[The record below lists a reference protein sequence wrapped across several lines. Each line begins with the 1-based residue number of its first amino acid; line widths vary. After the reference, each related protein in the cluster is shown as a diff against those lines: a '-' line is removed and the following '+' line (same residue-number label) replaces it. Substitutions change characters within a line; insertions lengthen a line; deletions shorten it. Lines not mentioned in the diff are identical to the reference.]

1 LPEAQLDRFLF
12 NAGASNTSF
21 EDVAAV
27 AKPVLIHRI
36 ILQYEA
42 RIEGRT
48 TSDVVADLLAEVP
61 RQPLD
66 LAPTLKEA

>member
-1 LPEAQLDRFLF
+1 MNGRL
-12 NAGASNTSF
+12 NASF

-27 AKPVLIHRI
+27 AVPVLQHRI

-48 TSDVVADLLAEVP
+48 QSDVVESLLAEVP
-61 RQPLD
+61 RQALD
-66 LAPTLKEA
+66 LPSTLKSA